1 MDLPLLDWVLLA
13 VLVVSLLLGAWRG
26 LVYEMLTCA
35 GWVAAFFF
43 AQWWASDLATRL
55 PLGNASAALRHAV
68 AFVAI
73 FIVGVFGS
81 GLIAALLRRLVRAA
95 GLRPVDRVLG
105 AGFGLVRAAVLLLAL
120 AVLAALTPL
129 HEAASWRESHG
140 ARWLEA
146 ALASLRPVLEQTFG
160 AQLPA

>member
-26 LVYEMLTCA
+26 LVYELLICA
-35 GWVAAFFF
+35 GWVAAFFL
-43 AQWWASDLATRL
+43 AQWWASDLAVRL

-73 FIVGVFGS
+73 FVLGAFVA

-105 AGFGLVRAAVLLLAL
+105 AGFGLVRATVLLLAL

-129 HEAASWRESHG
+129 HKAASWRESHG

-146 ALASLRPVLEQTFG
+146 ALVSLRPLLEQTFG